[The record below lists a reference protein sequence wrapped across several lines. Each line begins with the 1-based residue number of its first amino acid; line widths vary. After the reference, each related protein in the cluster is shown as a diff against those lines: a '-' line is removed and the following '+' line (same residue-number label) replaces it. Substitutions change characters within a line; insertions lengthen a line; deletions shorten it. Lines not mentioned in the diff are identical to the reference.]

1 MKKKIVDFSKFMLA
15 LIFSVSVYNASAQ
28 ETDYDFSDDKTGTT
42 IFYNVTVDEFPLE
55 VAVAFG
61 SYEYNSYSGVVQV
74 PDRVVKDGWGYSV
87 TSIWENAFAHSK
99 DLTEVALPENI
110 IEIGEG
116 AFMSCA
122 GLKKITPFNNVE
134 SIGMIA
140 FFNCSSLEEIT
151 FGDKLSSIGDNAFN
165 NCKAL
170 TSITIKST
178 TPPTI
183 IGTLGK
189 TKATIYVP
197 ADAVEAYKLAEGWNK
212 MNILPIAE

>member
-1 MKKKIVDFSKFMLA
+1 
-15 LIFSVSVYNASAQ
+15 
-28 ETDYDFSDDKTGTT
+28 
-42 IFYNVTVDEFPLE
+42 
-55 VAVAFG
+55 
-61 SYEYNSYSGVVQV
+61 
-74 PDRVVKDGWGYSV
+74 
-87 TSIWENAFAHSK
+87 
-99 DLTEVALPENI
+99 
-110 IEIGEG
+110 
-116 AFMSCA
+116 
-122 GLKKITPFNNVE
+122 
-134 SIGMIA
+134 MIA